1 MGTLGKTWKWKK
13 GHSEEYKKR
22 MSERLI
28 GNKYA
33 LGLVHT
39 TETKKKISQFNTGRV
54 VSEYSR
60 QRTRETWLGRKH
72 TLEAR
77 SKISLAMI
85 GRERLPVTMETRIKL
100 SEGQKGEKG
109 SNWKGGIT
117 PFYRSIR
124 TSFRYRLWRE
134 SVFKRDNYTC
144 VWCGEKSGN
153 GKAVTL
159 NADHVKP
166 LFLFPELIFDLN
178 NCRTLC
184 IDCHKKT
191 KTYGRPKNLMQ
202 PQLQGQS
209 QPVLTQ

>member
-1 MGTLGKTWKWKK
+1 M
-13 GHSEEYKKR
+13 
-22 MSERLI
+22 
-28 GNKYA
+28 
-33 LGLVHT
+33 
-39 TETKKKISQFNTGRV
+39 
-54 VSEYSR
+54 
-60 QRTRETWLGRKH
+60 
-72 TLEAR
+72 
-77 SKISLAMI
+77 
-85 GRERLPVTMETRIKL
+85 
-100 SEGQKGEKG
+100 
-109 SNWKGGIT
+109 
-117 PFYRSIR
+117 R

-178 NCRTLC
+178 NGRTLC

-209 QPVLTQ
+209 QPALTQ

>member
-109 SNWKGGIT
+109 SNMYKNINNGLLT
-117 PFYRSIR
+117 FSR
-124 TSFRYRLWRE
+124 
-134 SVFKRDNYTC
+134 C
-144 VWCGEKSGN
+144 VLYKN
-153 GKAVTL
+153 KFFLTKNTL
-159 NADHVKP
+159 MVY
-166 LFLFPELIFDLN
+166 FP
-178 NCRTLC
+178 
-184 IDCHKKT
+184 
-191 KTYGRPKNLMQ
+191 
-202 PQLQGQS
+202 
-209 QPVLTQ
+209 